1 MKRSQLGWLVLSIS
15 FLLTGCELLLQAGT
29 IPYPKAYPY
38 LQHLGKPGMTPEG
51 RRQDSKSC
59 GAGDTDHVGFNNA
72 KRLKADQRPSETE
85 IQTEDRLREEWR
97 KCMRAKGYEWIT
109 TPK

>member
-38 LQHLGKPGMTPEG
+38 LHHWEKPGMTPEG
-51 RRQDSKSC
+51 RMKDSMDC
-59 GAGDTDHVGFNNA
+59 GGGKNDSAQLGPVSI
-72 KRLKADQRPSETE
+72 KAAQQPGETE
-85 IQTEDRLREEWR
+85 IQTEDRLFKEWY
-97 KCMRAKGYEWIT
+97 KCIRAKGYEWVT